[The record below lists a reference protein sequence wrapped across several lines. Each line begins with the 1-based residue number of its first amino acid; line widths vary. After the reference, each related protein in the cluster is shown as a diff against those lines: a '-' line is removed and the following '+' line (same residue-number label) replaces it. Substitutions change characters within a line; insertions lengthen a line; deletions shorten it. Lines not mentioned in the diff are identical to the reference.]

1 MAICPA
7 QRDNT
12 ECDKAL
18 QTKNDKVC
26 QVCKAPKA
34 ENACAYERK
43 GLNNPPIKWVR
54 STPELEPAL
63 KNLKY
68 QLAGICTFMQQIKI
82 DCDMNNQP
90 MFSTCQL
97 RCELSNFVYEFSE
110 CIKACD
116 VLNKRLNKPDIKT
129 ENKLKEIK
137 EASDKLAQ
145 VTKDWTKFQ
154 AQWPTTG
161 SDLSGIAL

>member
-43 GLNNPPIKWVR
+43 GLNTSEI
-54 STPELEPAL
+54 ELVSGNQELKPAL
-63 KNLKY
+63 KKLND
-68 QLAGICTFMQQIKI
+68 QLAGIRWFMQEINI
-82 DCDMNNQP
+82 ACNMGNQS

-97 RCELSNFVYEFSE
+97 RCELSNFVYQFSE

-116 VLNKRLNKPDIKT
+116 VLNKRLKLSTIKT
-129 ENKLKEIK
+129 ENKLKEINEK
-137 EASDKLAQ
+137 SDRLAQ
-145 VTKDWTKFQ
+145 VAHNWTKFH

-161 SDLSGIAL
+161 GDLSKIAL

>member
-18 QTKNDKVC
+18 QTKKGKVC
-26 QVCKAPKA
+26 QVCRAPKA
-34 ENACAYERK
+34 GDACAYERK
-43 GLNNPPIKWVR
+43 GLNNPPIEWVL
-54 STPELEPAL
+54 SNPELEPAL
-63 KNLKY
+63 GKLIG
-68 QLAGICTFMQQIKI
+68 QLAGIRWFMQEINI
-82 DCDMNNQP
+82 ACNMGNQS

-110 CIKACD
+110 CIKACG
-116 VLNKRLNKPDIKT
+116 VLNERLKLSTIKT
-129 ENKLKEIK
+129 ENKLKEINEK
-137 EASDKLAQ
+137 SDRLAQ
-145 VTKDWTKFQ
+145 VAHNWTKFH

-161 SDLSGIAL
+161 GDLSKIAL